1 MANTNQ
7 DRIYCT
13 SFNQQPNF
21 LKGKKKRKIRYGSI
35 CAKCTTHHTRSR
47 ETALKLITTSR
58 TSTNGVALLAALCKI
73 YICWPGL
80 ISLQDFVF
88 MAPGVLPL

>member
-21 LKGKKKRKIRYGSI
+21 LKGKKKGKSGMEAYVQNVPR
-35 CAKCTTHHTRSR
+35 
-47 ETALKLITTSR
+47 ITQGAER
-58 TSTNGVALLAALCKI
+58 
-73 YICWPGL
+73 
-80 ISLQDFVF
+80 QH
-88 MAPGVLPL
+88 